1 MSKRRIPCQ
10 CGASRRATGAAF
22 WARLGIFLSVSG
34 TLEAGSILQMNSVR
48 SPGRATGAPAGPT
61 PGAVA
66 QAGMAARNSSLARTV
81 QALQSAQAM
90 QQAARAAAQAGS
102 PSLGRNP
109 NKPGTLLPQVP
120 NGLGVGGLLVA
131 PGVPKNL
138 SAPGTGEDA
147 SLWVGANLPRSLT
160 AGGQTK
166 VTIQQTKQQ
175 AILNWKNFNVGRE
188 TTLKFDQ
195 SAGGKNQAQWTAF
208 NKISDPSGAPSQILG
223 KLEAQGQV
231 YVINPN
237 GILFGGS
244 SQINLRGLV
253 ASSLPINKNLVQ
265 AGLLNNPDSQFLFSA
280 LALPAGANG
289 TKEFIPEP
297 ALTPSGKY
305 GDVVVQAGAQ
315 ISSPTTEDNVGGRVA
330 LIGANVTNAGSIAT
344 PGGQTILAAGLQ
356 VGLAAH
362 ASKDPSLRGV
372 DVYVGAVAAPGSTG
386 QPTAGTVTQT
396 GLIYAPRANVTLA
409 GRSLRH
415 SGVIDSSTSVSL
427 NGRVDLLASYNAVG
441 NPQPAGGV
449 SDPNRLPFLFQS
461 TGDITLGAQSA
472 IRVLPE
478 LADPEKVVGTR
489 LALGSQVNL
498 QGLAIHLENNASI
511 LAPSG
516 DVALKAGLWKYIP
529 GTLPVSSFVSSA
541 GQIYLDAN
549 ASIDVAGSAGIS
561 APVSQNIVN
570 VELRGAEL
578 ADSPQQRF
586 GIFRGK
592 TIQIDLRQSGIL
604 NGRSWVGTPL
614 ADASG
619 YVGLI
624 KRSVGELTTA
634 GGTVSLS
641 AGGSVVM
648 QPGAVVD
655 VSGGWIDFKG
665 GQVQTTRVLSA
676 GRLLNISD
684 ATPDLV
690 YDAIYS
696 GTSTITRAKYGISET
711 FANPLSLKGAY
722 FEEGYLQG
730 APGGSVRITAPAMAL
745 DGELRGQTLNGPRQ
759 RAALAPQSALDLR
772 FQAQDPT
779 PPLFLT
785 NSPTP
790 PRILFESAAA
800 LPAAAS
806 FSLDSSGN
814 PLALDAAR
822 VSNVILS
829 PKLLGDTGFG
839 SLTVS
844 NPDGDIAVPSQVTL
858 AAAPGGKIALEA
870 ANLTVEGQ
878 ILAPGGEL
886 SFRARNISPTTV
898 ALLNVNPDT
907 AKTPAPNPGRGRF
920 ILGAGARISAA
931 GLLVDDRPG
940 FAGSGTLPW
949 VTQGGAISVSSYN
962 MLLAEGSTLDVSGG
976 VRVNGAGMVEYGNG
990 GSLSLYAGQAGS
1002 VEEDAVL
1009 AGVIGGRLQLG
1020 AKLVGYAGAQGG
1032 SLTILA
1038 PRVQVGGSDAAADT
1052 LHLSPDFFRQG
1063 GFGSF
1068 TIKGL
1073 GAPGSQPGSYLSA
1086 VTIAPGTVLDPV
1098 VESATVFPSAGA
1110 LSLTPTLFTEGV
1122 RPAVNLKFVA
1132 VGSRDFFTKLPVV
1145 RGDLV
1150 LGAGARIGTDAGG
1163 SVTLSGET
1171 VSVFGAIDAPGGAIS
1186 LNGGRDSNLVFPEE
1200 ALTALKPLPTVY
1212 LGPEARLNAAGKT
1225 VLLPDPRGY
1234 RTGRVFGGGLISVS
1248 GNIVAESGAKI
1259 DVSGTSA
1266 FLDVPAASVAG
1277 YTLPDLDAPGLGLG
1291 SFNGSPVAL
1300 ARVESHA
1307 GAIQLTSSQQILS
1320 DATWVGTRGG
1330 PSAHGGSLTISSG
1343 RFTALGDATLPTP
1356 LDVTLNVTQNTRNV
1370 YGNVSGQSAVGRVQV
1385 GAEGLPMTSPS
1396 HVSVA
1401 GFEAGGFDAVN
1412 LAGTVR
1418 FSGPVSV
1425 SAQRALNVASGGV
1438 IYADAPVQLTAPHVI
1453 LGTPFRAPIALGE
1466 PRVPFF
1472 QGTAPFNFL
1481 PTYGPGKLTVS
1492 ARLIEIGNLS
1502 LQNIG
1507 EVQMTALQGEIRG
1520 NGTFNMSGRLSLT
1533 AGVIYPPS
1541 AVRFAIGVSDYTV
1554 DGKLQPGT
1562 ISVAGS
1568 GLRPLPLS
1576 AGGQLQLFAS
1586 VIEQGGSLSAP
1597 LGSIQL
1603 GWDGVGTAPV
1613 DLITG
1618 KAVVKTSSLSLLSG
1632 SRTSVSAVDPLTG
1645 LEALIP
1651 YGLFANGNAW
1661 IDPAGTDI
1669 TAGGLSGKRIELAAA
1684 RIGVDSGAVV
1694 DLRGGGDLLAYRW
1707 VSGLGGTQDILASP
1721 DRFAVVSGY
1730 NSEFA
1735 PYAPFSGDVSA
1746 TSLGK
1751 DPGYVNGR
1759 LTVGDRIVLEA
1770 SPGLAA
1776 GTYTL
1781 LPARYALLP
1790 GAFLITPRSGVP
1802 AGSRN
1807 LPDKSTLTP
1816 GYRIN
1821 ALTADAAP
1829 SPVRDWFEV
1838 ASPEVSATR
1847 AEYDLVGANAF
1858 LRTSAVK
1865 LGVSTPRLPVDAGHL
1880 VLQAND
1886 ALRLGGAV
1894 SAQAAAGGRGGMVDL
1909 SSTSQ
1914 ILITR
1919 PGVKAAPGQL
1929 VLDASALSGF
1939 GAESLLVGGVRE
1951 LSSQGATVSV
1961 RASQITV
1968 DNAGAPLS
1976 GPDLILVAKEKVTL
1990 APGARLEQKGEISGE
2005 SERLLLGT
2013 TGVAGSGNGAL
2024 VRVAAASS
2032 SGVQRTGVDQSS
2044 APEISVGAAARLTG
2058 GRVLLDST
2066 AKMTLDAGASL
2077 RGTFVGLSSGRISLQ
2092 LDQPGNLAPGS
2103 GLVLSG
2109 SLLDGL
2115 GSARQLALSSYS
2127 SIDFYGTG
2135 TLRIAGGLELRA
2147 GQIRGF
2153 NQGNGTVTVSS
2164 STLVVDNSGG
2174 VASGSRSAATGS
2186 LEFNAGT
2193 IRIGANTSQVDQFAS
2208 VTLSASRGLLFE
2220 GTGRLV
2226 TQSALTLTAPSIT
2239 ASNAANHGVSAG
2251 GALLIQSPTND
2262 AAGSSS
2268 DGLAASLTLQGSS
2281 VTAQSRI
2288 LLNSGVLTLRATQGD
2303 VRVDNLLDVRG
2314 SRRDLYDLT
2323 RYTDG
2328 GQIVLQADS
2337 GTVSLQSGATLN
2349 VSAQAGGGSAGS
2361 ISILAPGGA
2370 FTASGS
2376 LIGSAGIGGQ
2386 GGSFSL
2392 DTAVVPGGSLAELNS
2407 QLDTGG
2413 FSGTR
2418 SIRVRTGDVL
2428 IDGAAKARRF
2438 EVSADSGAV
2447 RVTGNIDASGTTGGR
2462 ILISAYRGLTLA
2474 SGARLSVAGQVFDA
2488 AGKGGSIWLE
2498 AGSQRSG
2505 SFDSSALL
2513 DLQSGATLDLSVA
2526 ATGTQAAGQFTGT
2539 LHLRAPQTVAGT
2551 EVNVG
2556 AIRSE
2561 ILSAS
2566 RVSVEGYRLFTLGG
2580 ASGTVDPALQAAV
2593 RANANTFLG
2602 AAGVAS
2608 PGYTAMANRL
2618 LAPNPSLAPVFVIQ
2632 PGAEIIHR
2640 TGDLQLS
2647 ADWDLS
2653 TFRFGPKSAPG
2664 VLTLRAAG
2672 NLVFVNGGLSDG
2684 FSSGAFTATLLDQ
2697 NPLLPANTQSWS
2709 YRLAAGADLSA
2720 VDSRQVLALDR
2731 LSSTAGSLLLG
2742 KDGGTNIS
2750 NRPTPGAGAQT
2761 SFALAGRFQVIRT
2774 GSGDIDIAAGRD
2786 VKLLNQF
2793 ATVYTA
2799 GTRVAQPTSL
2809 FGTNDFELPILSLL
2823 GGQGAL
2829 GAVQHLAPAQ
2839 YSYAG
2844 GNVSIQAGND
2854 LIHQTRNS
2862 RNELIADSSRQLP
2875 MNWLYRRGYVNKDT
2889 GQFEAGKWGDIAS
2902 TTWWVDFS
2910 NFFQGVGALGGGNVS
2925 LSAGRDITNVDA
2937 VAPTNARMPKGTP
2950 GADRLV
2956 ELGGG
2961 DLSVKAGNNIDGG
2974 VYYVEKGR
2982 GTLQAGGQ
2990 ILTNS
2995 TRSAS
3000 LTILTVPSRV
3010 EATESWLPT
3019 SLFLGKGSFDVAARG
3034 DVLLGPTANPFL
3046 LPGGVSNTF
3055 WYKTY
3060 FSTYAPTSS
3069 VNVSSLGGNVTLRQN
3084 VTLAGDT
3091 GPRPMLLAWL
3101 ERQLLLV
3108 GGSTPSSSFYQPWL
3122 RLNESQ
3128 VSPFESVAG
3137 LLPATLR
3144 ATAFSGDL
3152 RLVGDLTLAP
3162 AARGTLELAA
3172 RGAID
3177 GLQPNGFTNQL
3188 IPDTNVRAWSSST
3201 INVSDANPAAI
3212 PGIDLPLAYRGLV
3225 GTAPTPNQ
3233 STANLF
3239 LSVIDSLFAETGA
3252 TLGTA
3257 EVLQNKQALHAP
3269 GVLHAGDPNPVR
3281 LYATKGDISGL
3292 TLYAPKFT
3300 RVIAGNDLSDTA
3312 FYIQNTAAD
3321 DVSVVA
3327 AGRDMLLY
3335 QPNSLSR
3342 VAARAAGNALNFG
3355 QGPLAGDIQINGPGT
3370 LEVLAGRNL
3379 DLGVGPNTA
3388 VGTAL
3393 GITSI
3398 GNTRN
3403 PFLPFEGADL
3413 VVGAGLGPVA
3423 GLGEGGAD
3431 FDAFLEQVE
3440 PEDVARYL
3448 AEIQAPSST
3457 RKPVATLAELQA
3469 LPTEKR
3475 NLLALE
3481 IFFRVLR
3488 DSESDKGASRYQ
3500 AGFKAIKTVF
3510 SEGAEQGDITLTSRQ
3525 IKTKNGGNISLFA
3538 PRGDLTVG
3546 LEVSSPDQGILTEAG
3561 GNISAFVDGSVIVGK
3576 SRIFVLRGGNEIIW
3590 ASTGDIAAGAS
3601 SKTVQSAPPT
3611 RVIVDAQ
3618 TADVKTDLAGLATGG
3633 GIGVLDAVQGVPPG
3647 DVALIAPKGSVDAGD
3662 AGIRSSG
3669 RLTIGA
3675 VQVLNASNIQVTG
3688 TSTGVPSAPVVAAP
3702 SLGNLSVASNSVAA
3716 TNSTANDMT
3725 KKPQSQ
3731 PAAAETPSLI
3741 SVEVIGYGGG
3751 DALPV
3756 NSAEDRK
3763 RKAGDSGESQ

>member
-1 MSKRRIPCQ
+1 MSKRRISCH
-10 CGASRRATGAAF
+10 CGASRRASGAAF

-34 TLEAGSILQMNSVR
+34 TLEAGSILQMNTAR
-48 SPGRATGAPAGPT
+48 TPGRPAGTPAGPT
-61 PGAVA
+61 PGAAA
-66 QAGMAARNSSLARTV
+66 QAGMAARNSSLSRTV
-81 QALQSAQAM
+81 QALQSVQAM
-90 QQAARAAAQAGS
+90 QQAARAAAKAGS
-102 PSLGRNP
+102 PSLGQNP
-109 NKPGTLLPQVP
+109 NRPGTALPQVP

-138 SAPGTGEDA
+138 AKPGAGEDA
-147 SLWVGANLPRSLT
+147 SLWVGASLPKSQV

-175 AILNWKNFNVGRE
+175 AILNWKNFNVGKE
-188 TTLKFDQ
+188 TTLSFDQ
-195 SAGGKNQAQWTAF
+195 SAGGKNQTQWTAF
-208 NKISDPSGAPSQILG
+208 NKIADPSGAPSQILG
-223 KLEAQGQV
+223 KIEAPGHV
-231 YVINPN
+231 YIINPN

-244 SQINLRGLV
+244 SQVNLHGLV

-297 ALTPSGKY
+297 ALTPGGKY

-315 ISSPTTEDNVGGRVA
+315 ITSPTTAEKVGGRVA
-330 LIGANVTNAGSIAT
+330 LIGANVTNAGSIST
-344 PGGQTILAAGLQ
+344 PEGQTILAAGLQ

-372 DVYVGAVAAPGSTG
+372 DVYVGAVAAPG
-386 QPTAGTVTQT
+386 QPTAGMVTQT
-396 GLIYAPRANVTLA
+396 GLIHAPRANVTLA

-427 NGRVDLLASYNAVG
+427 NGRVDFLASYNAVG

-449 SDPNRLPFLFQS
+449 NDPNRLPFLFQS
-461 TGDITLGAQSA
+461 TGDITLGAGSVV
-472 IRVLPE
+472 RVLPE
-478 LADPEKVVGTR
+478 LESAEKVVGTR

-498 QGLAIHLENNASI
+498 QGRAIHLENNASI

-516 DVALKAGLWKYIP
+516 DVALKAGLWKYTP
-529 GTLPVSSFVSSA
+529 GTLPVSTFVSSA
-541 GQIYLDAN
+541 GQIYLDSN

-561 APVSQNIVN
+561 ALVSQNIVP

-586 GIFRGK
+586 GIFRGQ
-592 TIQIDLRQSGIL
+592 TILIDLRETGVW
-604 NGRSWVGTPL
+604 NGRTWVGTPL

-619 YVGLI
+619 YVNLI
-624 KRSVGELTTA
+624 QRTVGELTTA

-641 AGGSVVM
+641 AGSSVVM
-648 QPGAVVD
+648 QPGSVVD

-665 GQVQTTRVLSA
+665 GQVQTTRVLTA
-676 GRLLNISD
+676 GRLLDIAH

-690 YDAIYS
+690 YDAVYT
-696 GTSTITRAKYGISET
+696 GTSTVTSPKYGVSET
-711 FANPLSLKGAY
+711 YANPLSLKGAY
-722 FEEGYLQG
+722 YEEGYLQG

-745 DGELRGQTLNGPRQ
+745 DGELRGQTINGPRQ
-759 RAALAPQSALDLR
+759 RAAMTGQSALELR
-772 FQAQDPT
+772 FQAQDPK
-779 PPLFLT
+779 PPLFIT

-790 PRILFESAAA
+790 PRIRFESTAA
-800 LPAAAS
+800 LPAAAA

-814 PLALDAAR
+814 PSALNAAR
-822 VSNVILS
+822 VSDVSLS

-839 SLTVS
+839 ALTVI
-844 NPDGDIAVPSQVTL
+844 NPDGDIEVPAQVTL
-858 AAAPGGKIALEA
+858 AAAPGGKITLDA
-870 ANLTVEGQ
+870 ANLTVDGQ
-878 ILAPGGEL
+878 IVAPGGQL
-886 SFRARNISPTTV
+886 SFRARNISPTAV
-898 ALLNVNPDT
+898 ALLNANPDT
-907 AKTPAPNPGRGRF
+907 AKTPEPNAGRGRF
-920 ILGAGARISAA
+920 SLGSEARVSTA

-940 FAGSGTLPW
+940 FAGFETLPW
-949 VTQGGAISVSSYN
+949 VTRGGAISVSSYD
-962 MLLAEGSTLDVSGG
+962 MVLAQGGTLDVSGG
-976 VRVNGAGMVEYGNG
+976 ARVNGVGNVEYGNA
-990 GSLSLYAGQAGS
+990 GSLSLLAGQAGS
-1002 VEEDAVL
+1002 AEEDAIL
-1009 AGVIGGRLQLG
+1009 AGVLGGRLELG
-1020 AKLVGYAGAQGG
+1020 AKLTGYAGAQGG

-1038 PRVQVGGSDAAADT
+1038 PRVQVGGSDAASDT

-1068 TIKGL
+1068 TIKGI
-1073 GAPGSQPGSYLSA
+1073 GARGAEPGSYLPA

-1098 VESATVFPSAGA
+1098 VESATVLPGA
-1110 LSLTPTLFTEGV
+1110 DVLSLTPTLLSEGV
-1122 RPAVNLKFVA
+1122 RPAVNLKFAA

-1150 LGAGARIGTDAGG
+1150 MEAGARIRTDAGG

-1171 VSVFGAIDAPGGAIS
+1171 VSVFGSIEAPGGAIT
-1186 LNGGRDSNLVFPEE
+1186 LAGGRDSNLIFPEE

-1212 LGPEARLNAAGKT
+1212 LGPEVRLNAAGKT

-1234 RTGRVFGGGLISVS
+1234 RNGRVFGGGMVSVS
-1248 GNIVAESGAKI
+1248 GNIVAESGSLI

-1266 FLDVPAASVAG
+1266 LLDVPAASVAG
-1277 YTLPDLDAPGLGLG
+1277 YTVPDLDAPGLGLG
-1291 SFNGSPVAL
+1291 SLNGAVMTQ

-1307 GAIQLTSSQQILS
+1307 GAIQFTSDQQILS
-1320 DATWVGTRGG
+1320 DAALVGTRGG

-1343 RFTALGDATLPTP
+1343 RFTALGDTSLPTP

-1370 YGNVSGQSAVGRVQV
+1370 YGSVAGQSAVGRVQV
-1385 GAEGLPMTSPS
+1385 DAEGQPMASPS

-1401 GFEAGGFDAVN
+1401 GFQAGGFDAVT

-1425 SAQRALNVASGGV
+1425 SAQRALSVGSGGV
-1438 IYADAPVQLTAPHVI
+1438 IYADAPVELTAPHVS

-1466 PRVPFF
+1466 SRVPFF
-1472 QGTAPFNFL
+1472 QGATPFNFL
-1481 PTYGPGKLTVS
+1481 PTYGPGTLTVS
-1492 ARLIEIGNLS
+1492 ARLIELGNLS

-1507 EVQMTALQGEIRG
+1507 EVRLTALQGDIRG
-1520 NGTFNMSGRLSLT
+1520 NGTFNMAGRLSLT
-1533 AGVIYPPS
+1533 AGQIYPPS
-1541 AVRFAIGVSDYTV
+1541 AVRFSIGVSDYTV

-1562 ISVAGS
+1562 ITVAGS
-1568 GLRPLPLS
+1568 GQRPLPLS

-1603 GWDGVGTAPV
+1603 GWDGAGTAPV

-1618 KAVVKTSSLSLLSG
+1618 KAVAATRSLTLLSG
-1632 SRTSVSAVDPLTG
+1632 SRTSVSVLDPITG
-1645 LEALIP
+1645 KEALIP

-1669 TAGGLSGKRIELAAA
+1669 TAGGLSGKKIQLGAA

-1694 DLRGGGDLLAYRW
+1694 DLRGGGDLMAYRW
-1707 VSGLGGTQDILASP
+1707 VSGLGGTQDILASQNL
-1721 DRFAVVSGY
+1721 FAVLPGY
-1730 NSEFA
+1730 TSEFA

-1751 DPGYVNGR
+1751 DPGYVNNS
-1759 LTVGDRIVLEA
+1759 LTVGDRIVLDA

-1790 GAFLITPRSGVP
+1790 GAFLITPRSGPP
-1802 AGSRN
+1802 AGSRTQ
-1807 LPDKSTLTP
+1807 PDQSTLTP

-1829 SPVRDWFEV
+1829 SPLRDWFEV
-1838 ASPEVSATR
+1838 APPEVVATR

-1858 LRTSAVK
+1858 LRASALK
-1865 LGVSTPRLPVDAGHL
+1865 LGVNTPRLPVDAGQL
-1880 VLQAND
+1880 VLQANE
-1886 ALRLGGAV
+1886 ALRLGGGV
-1894 SAQAAAGGRGGMVDL
+1894 FAQAAAGGRGGLVDL
-1909 SSTSQ
+1909 SSNSQ

-1919 PGVKAAPGQL
+1919 PGVKAAAGQL
-1929 VLDASALSGF
+1929 ALDATALSGF

-1951 LSSQGATVSV
+1951 LSSNGATVSV

-1976 GPDLILVAKEKVTL
+1976 GPDIILVAKQKVTL
-1990 APGARLEQKGEISGE
+1990 APGAQLEQRGEISGE

-2013 TGVAGSGNGAL
+2013 AGVAGSGNGAL
-2024 VRVAAASS
+2024 VRVASASS
-2032 SGVQRTGVDQSS
+2032 GAVQRSGVDQST
-2044 APEISVGAAARLTG
+2044 APEISVGAAAQLTG

-2066 AKMTLDAGASL
+2066 AQMTVDPRATL
-2077 RGTFVGLSSGRISLQ
+2077 RGAFVGLSSGRISLQ
-2092 LDQPGNLAPGS
+2092 LDQPGTLQSGA

-2109 SLLDGL
+2109 SLLEGL
-2115 GSARQLALSSYS
+2115 GGSQRLALSSYS

-2135 TLRIAGGLELRA
+2135 ALRIAGGLELRA
-2147 GQIRGF
+2147 AQIRGF
-2153 NQGNGTVTVSS
+2153 NQGAGTVTVSA
-2164 STLVVDNSGG
+2164 STLLIDNAGGIAPVSGTLPT
-2174 VASGSRSAATGS
+2174 ATGS

-2193 IRIGANTSQVDQFAS
+2193 IRIGANNSRVDQFAS
-2208 VTLSASRGLLFE
+2208 VTLRATSGLLFD
-2220 GTGRLV
+2220 GTGRLG
-2226 TQSALTLTAPSIT
+2226 TQGALTLSAPSIT
-2239 ASNAANHGVSAG
+2239 ATNAANHGVSAG
-2251 GALLIQSPTND
+2251 GTLIIQSPTND
-2262 AAGSSS
+2262 TAGASSG
-2268 DGLAASLTLQGSS
+2268 GLAASLTLQGSS

-2288 LLNSGVLTLRATQGD
+2288 LLNSGVLTLRATSGD

-2314 SRRDLYDLT
+2314 TRRDFYDLT

-2328 GQIVLQADS
+2328 GQIVLRADS
-2337 GTVSLQSGATLN
+2337 GAVSLQSGATLN

-2361 ISILAPGGA
+2361 ISILSPGGA

-2376 LIGSAGIGGQ
+2376 LIGNAGIGGQ

-2392 DTAVVPGGSLAELNS
+2392 DAASVPGGSLAGLNS

-2418 SIRVRTGDVL
+2418 SVRVRTGDVL

-2474 SGARLSVAGQVFDA
+2474 SGARLSVAGQTFDA

-2498 AGSQRSG
+2498 AGSQRDG

-2526 ATGTQAAGQFTGT
+2526 ATGNPAAGQFTGT
-2539 LHLRAPQTVAGT
+2539 LHLRAPQTAAGT

-2580 ASGTVDPALQAAV
+2580 ATGTIDAAV
-2593 RANANTFLG
+2593 QTAVRTNANTFLG
-2602 AAGVAS
+2602 TAGVAS
-2608 PGYTAMANRL
+2608 SGYTAMANRL

-2640 TGDLQLS
+2640 TGDLALG

-2684 FSSGAFTATLLDQ
+2684 FNSSAFTATLLNQ

-2720 VDSRQVLALDR
+2720 VDSRRVLALDR

-2742 KDGGTNIS
+2742 RDGGTNSS
-2750 NRPTPGAGAQT
+2750 NRGPSAQT
-2761 SFALAGRFQVIRT
+2761 SSVLAGRFQVIRT

-2809 FGTNDFELPILSLL
+2809 FAANDFDLPILNLL
-2823 GGQGAL
+2823 GGQGSL

-2862 RNELIADSSRQLP
+2862 AGALIADSSRQLP
-2875 MNWLYRRGYVNKDT
+2875 MNWLYRRGHVNQDT
-2889 GQFEAGKWGDIAS
+2889 GQFAAGQWGDISS

-2982 GTLQAGGQ
+2982 GSLNAGGQ
-2990 ILTNS
+2990 ILTNA

-3000 LTILTVPSRV
+3000 VTILTVPSQV
-3010 EATESWLPT
+3010 EASESWLPT

-3091 GPRPMLLAWL
+3091 GPRPLLLAWL

-3108 GGSTPSSSFYQPWL
+3108 GGSPGSASLYQPWL

-3128 VSPFESVAG
+3128 VSPFETVTG
-3137 LLPATLR
+3137 LLPGTLR
-3144 ATAFSGDL
+3144 ATSFSGDL

-3188 IPDTNVRAWSSST
+3188 IADTNVRAWSSST

-3225 GTAPTPNQ
+3225 GTATTPNQ

-3252 TLGTA
+3252 TLGAA

-3269 GVLHAGDPNPVR
+3269 GVLHAGDTDPVR
-3281 LYATKGDISGL
+3281 LYAGTGDISGL

-3300 RVIAGNDLSDTA
+3300 RVIAGNDLSDAA
-3312 FYIQNTAAD
+3312 FYIQNTDAN

-3327 AGRDMLLY
+3327 AGRDMVLY

-3342 VAARAAGNALNFG
+3342 VAARASGNALNFG
-3355 QGPLAGDIQINGPGT
+3355 QDPLAGDIQINGPGA

-3403 PFLPFEGADL
+3403 PFLPFEGADV

-3423 GLGEGGAD
+3423 GLGESGAD

-3440 PEDVARYL
+3440 EADIARYL
-3448 AEIQAPSST
+3448 AEIQSPDSA
-3457 RKPVATLAELQA
+3457 RKPVTTSAELQA
-3469 LPTEKR
+3469 LPTEQR

-3488 DSESDKGASRYQ
+3488 DSGRATGETRYE
-3500 AGFKAIKTVF
+3500 AGFQAIETLF
-3510 SEGAEQGDITLTSRQ
+3510 PEGAEQGDITLTSRQ
-3525 IKTKNGGNISLFA
+3525 IKTKNGGNISMFA

-3546 LEVSSPDQGILTEAG
+3546 LEVSGADQGILTEAG
-3561 GNISAFVDGSVIVGK
+3561 GNISIFVDGSVNVGK
-3576 SRIFVLRGGNEIIW
+3576 SRIFTLRGGNEIIW
-3590 ASTGDIAAGAS
+3590 ASNGDIAAGAS

-3633 GIGVLDAVQGVPPG
+3633 GIGVLAAVEGVPAG
-3647 DVALIAPKGSVDAGD
+3647 SIDLIAPKGVVDAGD
-3662 AGIRSSG
+3662 AGIRSTG
-3669 RLTIGA
+3669 TLNIAA

-3688 TSTGVPSAPVVAAP
+3688 ASTGVPSAPVVAAP
-3702 SLGNLSVASNSVAA
+3702 NLGNLSVASNSVAA
-3716 TNSTANDMT
+3716 TNGAANDMSR
-3725 KKPQSQ
+3725 KPQTQ
-3731 PAAAETPSLI
+3731 PAADEAPSVI
-3741 SVEVIGYGGG
+3741 SVEVLGYGGG
-3751 DALPV
+3751 DALPADA
-3756 NSAEDRK
+3756 SEDRT
-3763 RKAGDSGESQ
+3763 RKAGESGESR